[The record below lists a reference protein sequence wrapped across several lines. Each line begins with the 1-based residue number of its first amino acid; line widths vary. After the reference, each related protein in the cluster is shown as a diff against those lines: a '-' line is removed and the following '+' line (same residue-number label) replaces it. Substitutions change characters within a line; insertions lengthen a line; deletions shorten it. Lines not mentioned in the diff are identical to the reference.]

1 VRLLSRVAVTVTLA
15 PMEGGGGGVTAVYLF
30 AQESPTAKQDNKID
44 KAGEKQGSL
53 LVSNPAFLI
62 Y

>member
-15 PMEGGGGGVTAVYLF
+15 PMEGGGVTAVYLF

-53 LVSNPAFLI
+53 LVSKPAFLI